1 MEIWRDIK
9 GLEGKY
15 QVSNEGRVRS
25 LDRIVEYFSSKK
37 NDIVYQ
43 HTKGRILKTARGKDG
58 YLQTSLGKEIKN
70 QKIHRLV
77 AEAFI
82 ENPENKKEVGHYDCN
97 TENNVVENLYWC
109 TRAENM
115 QNEITRDRIRVTKT
129 PKAIYQIDVD
139 TGEIIAEFPSLHEM
153 QRQLG
158 YSRWAVLEVIRG
170 NLKTYKGYKWK
181 FKPL

>member
-1 MEIWRDIK
+1 MEIWRNIK

-15 QVSNEGRVRS
+15 QISSEGRVRS

-58 YLQTSLGKEIKN
+58 YLQTSLGKGIKN

-77 AEAFI
+77 GEAFI
-82 ENPENKKEVGHYDCN
+82 PNPDNMPEIDHINGDN
-97 TENNVVENLYWC
+97 TDNRVENLRW
-109 TRAENM
+109 TDRKGNM
-115 QNEITRDRIRVTKT
+115 NNPITKKRLSDVKEKKT
-129 PKAIYQIDVD
+129 VLQLDMDGNV
-139 TGEIIAEFPSLHEM
+139 IAEFPSLHEM

-170 NLKTYKGYKWK
+170 NLKTYKGYKWE